1 VAARFHSADAFE
13 VARLTRTLSAARIV
27 DDAAE
32 LESIH
37 ATEPWRLR
45 VSDRGD
51 TAVLSRWRDH
61 LPYLAIDALWCPV
74 NRIGGALADIRSV
87 SSEQGFADIVTAP
100 TPVEEM
106 HPYVAEGMQPRAI
119 VATFQLSHLAG
130 ASRRSMP
137 EGLTVS
143 DAGPEHLMALLDTD
157 ARCFDLFWRYDAR
170 HLTRFL
176 ASSRLAIAERDGEVL
191 GYTLCTVS
199 GSEGL
204 LGRLCVVPEWRRRG
218 IGSAL
223 LSDAVRYVGD
233 QGGRHV
239 MLSTQTDNE
248 TSQRLYRD
256 AGFRDTGRR
265 YAFLH
270 FGRDGA

>member
-1 VAARFHSADAFE
+1 MAARFHDADAADI
-13 VARLTRTLSAARIV
+13 ARLARTLSAAKIV
-27 DDAAE
+27 DGPEE
-32 LESIH
+32 LESLH
-37 ATEPWRLR
+37 ATEPWRIR
-45 VSDRGD
+45 VNGRGD

-74 NRIGGALADIRSV
+74 GRIGAALADIRSV
-87 SSEQGFADIVTAP
+87 GSEQGFDDVISAP

-106 HPYVAEGMQPRAI
+106 HPYVAAGMRPRTM
-119 VATFQLSHLAG
+119 VATYQLSRLA
-130 ASRRSMP
+130 AAAVPPMP
-137 EGLTVS
+137 GLTIRA
-143 DAGPEHLMALLDTD
+143 AGPDDLLALLDTD
-157 ARCFDLFWRYDAR
+157 SRCFELFWRYDAR
-170 HLTRFL
+170 HLARFL
-176 ASSRLAIAERDGEVL
+176 ASSRVAVAEREGEIL

-204 LGRLCVVPEWRRRG
+204 LGRLCVVPEWRRKG

-223 LSDAVRYVGD
+223 LSEAVRYVGD
-233 QGGRHV
+233 RGGRHL
-239 MLSTQTDNE
+239 MLSTQTDNAA
-248 TSQRLYRD
+248 SQRLYRD